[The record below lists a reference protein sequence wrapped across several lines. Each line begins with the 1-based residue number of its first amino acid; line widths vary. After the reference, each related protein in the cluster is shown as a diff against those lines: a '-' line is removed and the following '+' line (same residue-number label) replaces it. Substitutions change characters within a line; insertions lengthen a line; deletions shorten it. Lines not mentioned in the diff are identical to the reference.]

1 YRGAT
6 ERMMFLT
13 RAGLLALA
21 CLIMM
26 VFAGMAVL
34 GVSLSARSPRLAIPS
49 PSPVQIAAPSPAETV
64 ASRFPSADAAPPS
77 QPATSSTA
85 SVIPVEHWEA
95 FDPGAL
101 SAIASAVPLWPK
113 AAETTPTASETVEW
127 PGSEPAGQ
135 SVAVAEP
142 AKTEQTDPAKTE
154 PAKTEPA
161 KGPAAGPPPPRGTS
175 RADKVLNDAHVAHNK
190 PRLHPNAQ
198 PEHDA

>member
-1 YRGAT
+1 
-6 ERMMFLT
+6 
-13 RAGLLALA
+13 
-21 CLIMM
+21 
-26 VFAGMAVL
+26 
-34 GVSLSARSPRLAIPS
+34 

-64 ASRFPSADAAPPS
+64 ASRFPSADATPPS
-77 QPATSSTA
+77 QPATFSTA

-101 SAIASAVPLWPK
+101 SAIASAVPLWPP
-113 AAETTPTASETVEW
+113 AAETTPTATETVEW

-161 KGPAAGPPPPRGTS
+161 KVPAAGPPPRRVTS
-175 RADKVLNDAHVAHNK
+175 RSNNVLNDAQIASIK
-190 PRLHPNAQ
+190 RRLNLTAEQ
-198 PEHDA
+198 